1 MRQESACAKDE
12 EERAMNEVS
21 VWIEHLR
28 HPLVL
33 AGFGLLL
40 LFALIRAFRRGT
52 PRSDAGKLIHL
63 LALLVMSGI
72 VYWNKDNPGIAL
84 PVFITL
90 LDVAANG
97 ALAWK
102 ESKQEIDPGGKPAVN
117 ITAAGQGQITISGDV
132 ITADGDIVVRKQY
145 IGLSEEQ
152 YAAEKQKDRDLLLKE
167 IRAAFGDEEKLQLLE
182 VQLKAV
188 EGQLAN
194 IQKSYEEEIARRKAA
209 NKALDDFKGQLP
221 DARIAEAKKSLEQ
234 GDAAAAEQ
242 LFDEVADKEGKA
254 VALANYQG
262 GQLAEGRID
271 YAKAMR
277 QYKKAAALEEDNP
290 DYLLAAGKMALTLAD
305 YSHAQ
310 EWFERLLKIREK
322 EGKEDKEL
330 ALVLDR
336 LATLHQYQGDYKT
349 AEPLFKRSLAIDEK
363 NLGKNHPDV
372 AASLN
377 NLAGLY
383 YSQGRY
389 EDAEPLYKRSLE
401 IKEKSLGKDHP
412 DVATTLNNLAGL
424 YESQGRYEDAEPL
437 YKRDLAISEKSL
449 GKDHPSV
456 ATTLNNL
463 AGLYRAQVRY
473 EDAEPLYKRALEIV
487 EKVLGK
493 DHPDVAATLNNLA
506 ELYRAQGRY
515 EDAEPLYKRALE
527 IVEKVLGKD
536 HPHVAAALNNL
547 ALLYHAQGKYAEAEP
562 LYQRSLS
569 ILKAKLPAGHP
580 YIKMGQENYDDLK
593 RKMAGR

>member
-1 MRQESACAKDE
+1 
-12 EERAMNEVS
+12 MNEVS

-84 PVFITL
+84 PVFVTL

-209 NKALDDFKGQLP
+209 DKALDDFKGQLP

-290 DYLLAAGKMALTLAD
+290 DYLLAAGQMALTLAD

-322 EGKEDKEL
+322 EGKEDTEL
-330 ALVLDR
+330 ALVLGR

-349 AEPLFKRSLAIDEK
+349 AEPLFKRSLEINEK
-363 NLGKNHPDV
+363 TLGKNHPDV
-372 AASLN
+372 AATLN
-377 NLAGLY
+377 NLALLY
-383 YSQGRY
+383 KSQGRY
-389 EDAEPLYKRSLE
+389 EDAEPLYKRALEIWEKSLGKEHPHVAAALNNLAGLYRAQGRYEDAEPLYQRALE

-449 GKDHPSV
+449 GKDHPDV

-463 AGLYRAQVRY
+463 AGLYYKQEKYQEAADMFERAI
-473 EDAEPLYKRALEIV
+473 AIMNKKFP
-487 EKVLGK
+487 G
-493 DHPDVAATLNNLA
+493 
-506 ELYRAQGRY
+506 
-515 EDAEPLYKRALE
+515 
-527 IVEKVLGKD
+527 
-536 HPHVAAALNNL
+536 
-547 ALLYHAQGKYAEAEP
+547 
-562 LYQRSLS
+562 
-569 ILKAKLPAGHP
+569 GHP
-580 YIKMGQENYDDLK
+580 NIDVMQGNYDYMK
-593 RKMAGR
+593 EKMAER